1 MTTKRN
7 KIDEREVL
15 QVGHND
21 EKTMVEE
28 HEASRGKE
36 LTKSKTT
43 KIDNNKGNNKE
54 RTFKKPGGGVRRIVR
69 TDGVAMVKR
78 RECRRKGD
86 QIDDSFVDKRR
97 K

>member
-7 KIDEREVL
+7 KIDERKVL

-21 EKTMVEE
+21 KKMMVEE

-54 RTFKKPGGGVRRIVR
+54 RTFKNKV
-69 TDGVAMVKR
+69 VA
-78 RECRRKGD
+78 
-86 QIDDSFVDKRR
+86 
-97 K
+97 